1 MDGDGIGDAC
11 DSDNDN
17 DGIEDEFVSITQP
30 TEQTESVLHTQAS
43 IIISLVSNTLFVGII
58 IPLLPSPSSPICLRT
73 IVHLLIT

>member
-43 IIISLVSNTLFVGII
+43 IIISLVNKTLFVGII
-58 IPLLPSPSSPICLRT
+58 IPLLPSLPPPLSVSGQLCIC
-73 IVHLLIT
+73 